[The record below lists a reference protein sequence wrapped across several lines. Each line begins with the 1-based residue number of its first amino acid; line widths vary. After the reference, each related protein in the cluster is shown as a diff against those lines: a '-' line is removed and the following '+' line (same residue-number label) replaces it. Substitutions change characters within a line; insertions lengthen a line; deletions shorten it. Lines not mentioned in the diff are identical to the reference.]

1 MPGKRTIKLWYEDLP
16 GLNTKGK
23 PAILPKPYIDVVIN
37 YKHGQM
43 LPTKALVDSGSDTN
57 LFPGVF
63 CRSLGISIKKGIKI
77 PILGIGKRDPITA
90 YRHFGIKM
98 YLEGYS
104 FETFIDFCQEQQTS
118 LLGQDGFFDKFKSVT
133 FKRQEELM
141 IFEEV

>member
-1 MPGKRTIKLWYEDLP
+1 MSPKRIKLWYENLP
-16 GLNTKGK
+16 GLDKKGK
-23 PAILPKPYIDVVIN
+23 PTILPKPFIDVVIN

-104 FETFIDFCQEQQTS
+104 SESSHPPIPIFDFS
-118 LLGQDGFFDKFKSVT
+118 YPSFKLIISVH
-133 FKRQEELM
+133 RNP
-141 IFEEV
+141 